1 MAKIPFSK
9 LGVKIN
15 NEVALLHWDGY
26 EIEVKKYLPMSDKAD
41 MISKII
47 NSSADDNGFYNPL
60 QVKVFLTL
68 ETIYT
73 YTNLTFTDKQK
84 ENILKLYDSVLS
96 SGLFEKIIALIPED
110 EWKDLQNSVW
120 HTISNL
126 YEYKT
131 SVLGILDAV
140 KANYSDMNLSI
151 EDIQSKLADPENF
164 DLLKSVLDRLG

>member
-9 LGVKIN
+9 LGVKTD
-15 NEVALLHWDGY
+15 NEIILLPWGEY
-26 EIEVKKYLPMSDKAD
+26 NIEVKKYLPMGDKAD
-41 MISKII
+41 MISRII

-73 YTNLTFTDKQK
+73 YTNLTFTDRQK
-84 ENILKLYDSVLS
+84 ENVLKLYDSILS
-96 SGLFEKIIALIPED
+96 SGLFEKVIALIPED
-110 EWKDLQNSVW
+110 EWEDLQNSVW

-131 SVLGILDAV
+131 SILGILDAV
-140 KANYSDMNLSI
+140 KANYSDMNLNA
-151 EDIQSKLADPENF
+151 EDIQSKLADPKNLE
-164 DLLKSVLDRLG
+164 LLRNVLNQLG